1 MTTENDT
8 QNDSN
13 QTKQSSA
20 SENTQQNRELIDDCF
35 YVSEQRWKT
44 WNSYN
49 MEGKAI
55 ITSLTREKCIE
66 ATRCYLKWQQ
76 EGFPEA
82 KTHSSV
88 VDGKL

>member
-1 MTTENDT
+1 MTNVNDIQEDLNKTEI
-8 QNDSN
+8 
-13 QTKQSSA
+13 SS
-20 SENTQQNRELIDDCF
+20 SQQNRELIDDCF
-35 YVSEQRWKT
+35 YVEEQRWKT

-55 ITSLTREKCIE
+55 ITALTKEQCIK
-66 ATRCYLKWQQ
+66 ATRSYLKWLQ

-82 KTHSSV
+82 KGHSSV

>member
-1 MTTENDT
+1 MTTENAT
-8 QNDSN
+8 PNDSN
-13 QTKQSSA
+13 QTKTLLV
-20 SENTQQNRELIDDCF
+20 SENIQQNRELIDDCF

-44 WNSYN
+44 WNSYD

-55 ITSLTREKCIE
+55 ITSLTREECIK

-76 EGFPEA
+76 EGFPETP
-82 KTHSSV
+82 KYSSV